1 MANENTSSRP
11 IINIDEDP
19 DNANWLRILAAQRGK
34 EPETMADNSLSSA
47 PWDGDAARFTPQ
59 QWRDACLVDTG
70 EGAPDAKSRYKLPVK
85 SPDGAYN
92 RAALGA
98 AAAALAGARGG
109 SMNIPASAKKSAAK
123 KLVSLYN
130 RFNLPIPPSLK
141 SMAS

>member
-1 MANENTSSRP
+1 
-11 IINIDEDP
+11 
-19 DNANWLRILAAQRGK
+19 
-34 EPETMADNSLSSA
+34 MADDSLSSA

-59 QWRDACLVDTG
+59 QWRDSCLVDTG
-70 EGAPDAKSRYKLPVK
+70 DGAPDAKSRYKLPVRE
-85 SPDGAYN
+85 PGGAYN

-141 SMAS
+141 NMAL